1 MHRSVAI
8 LAFGVS
14 LLGLA
19 ACTGGS
25 GNLSGSNLVPQQKHN
40 AMDQG
45 VPLLSHSQ
53 ALKQTGRTLM
63 DQGVPLL

>member
-1 MHRSVAI
+1 MYRTVAI

-19 ACTGGS
+19 ACTGGPS
-25 GNLSGSNLVPQQKHN
+25 GANLVPQQQN

-45 VPLLSHSQ
+45 VPLLSHGSLL
-53 ALKQTGRTLM
+53 LKQPTRSLM

>member
-25 GNLSGSNLVPQQKHN
+25 GANLVPQQQN

-45 VPLLSHSQ
+45 VPLLSHGSLL
-53 ALKQTGRTLM
+53 LKQPTRSLM